1 MPNNNNKMNRSRS
14 VGLLKILTGIAV
26 INFSGH
32 KGKKHYTPKL
42 AILTL
47 FLLSPFFV
55 LAQSLEKD
63 SLLTEVTL
71 KNAIDYAILHQP
83 KIQQSLVDQE
93 IVETT
98 IKNKL
103 SEWYPQIN
111 FNFNQQHNFIVPQTI
126 IGGNVIKL
134 GSENSSAGQFTV
146 SQTIFNN
153 EVMLVSRSKND
164 VRLQATQV
172 TSSNKIELAVD
183 VSKAFYDILFTIQ
196 QIKVT
201 ESNIFRIGQSL
212 KDAYNQYKAGIVDK
226 IDYKRATIT
235 LNNAKANKR
244 TGEEL
249 LQAKLEYLKS
259 LMGYPLSASLNIVYD
274 SLQLEKEIML
284 DTLQTADY
292 SARIEYK
299 LLSTRRTL
307 LESNLKYNKWSY
319 LPTVSANG
327 AYNLSFQ
334 SNKFNQLYTNS
345 FPSSFAAI
353 SLGIPIFQGGK
364 RKAGVQAAEL
374 ELKRNELDFAN
385 LKNEINAGYAQ
396 AMAVYKSNLVNYLSL
411 KENLGEAKEVYN
423 IIQLQYRSGIKSYL
437 EVISAEND
445 IRSSEINYYT
455 AMYQLLVSKIEVQ
468 KALGQIN
475 Y

>member
-1 MPNNNNKMNRSRS
+1 MP
-14 VGLLKILTGIAV
+14 
-26 INFSGH
+26 
-32 KGKKHYTPKL
+32 
-42 AILTL
+42 
-47 FLLSPFFV
+47 PFFLWSQTV
-55 LAQSLEKD
+55 KND
-63 SLLTEVTL
+63 SLLTKVTL
-71 KNAIDYAILHQP
+71 KDAISYAIAHQP
-83 KIQQSLVDQE
+83 QIQQSIVDQQ
-93 IVETT
+93 ILETT
-98 IKNKL
+98 IKSKL
-103 SEWYPQIN
+103 ADWYPQIN

-153 EVMLVSRSKND
+153 EVMLASRSKND
-164 VRLQATQV
+164 VRLQAAQV

-201 ESNIFRIGQSL
+201 ESNIFRIEQSL
-212 KDAYNQYKAGIVDK
+212 KDAYNQYKAGMVDK
-226 IDYKRATIT
+226 IDYKRATIS
-235 LNNAKANKR
+235 LNNAKANNR
-244 TGEEL
+244 TSQDL
-249 LQAKLEYLKS
+249 LTAKIEYLKS
-259 LMGYPLSASLNIVYD
+259 LMGYPSSASLNIVYD
-274 SLQLEKEIML
+274 SVQLQQEIML
-284 DTLQTADY
+284 DTLQVPDY
-292 SARIEYK
+292 SSRIEYK
-299 LLSTRRTL
+299 MLSTRRAL

-334 SNKFNQLYTNS
+334 SSKFNQLYTNS

-364 RKAGVQAAEL
+364 RKAGVEAAEL

-385 LKNEINAGYAQ
+385 LLNGMNASYAQ
-396 AMAVYKSNLVNYLSL
+396 AMAIYKSNLANYLSL
-411 KENLGEAKEVYN
+411 KENLNEAKDVYS
-423 IIQLQYRSGIKSYL
+423 IIQMQYRSGIKSYL

-445 IRSSEINYYT
+445 IRTSEINYYT
-455 AMYQLLVSKIEVQ
+455 AIYQLLVSKIEVQ
-468 KALGQIN
+468 KALGQVN